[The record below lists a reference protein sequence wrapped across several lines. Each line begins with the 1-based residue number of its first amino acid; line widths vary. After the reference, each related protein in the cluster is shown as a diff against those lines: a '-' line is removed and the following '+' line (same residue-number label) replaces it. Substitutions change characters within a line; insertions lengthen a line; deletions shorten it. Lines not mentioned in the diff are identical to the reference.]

1 MLSGLPAILA
11 RDGGIQEIAED
22 GETAL
27 LYEAG
32 DAEALADAVARM
44 MNLPD
49 GGTAMAKKCMERLQA
64 QHSIDRVMPRIE
76 ALLSASVKS

>member
-1 MLSGLPAILA
+1 
-11 RDGGIQEIAED
+11 
-22 GETAL
+22 
-27 LYEAG
+27 
-32 DAEALADAVARM
+32 VVRM